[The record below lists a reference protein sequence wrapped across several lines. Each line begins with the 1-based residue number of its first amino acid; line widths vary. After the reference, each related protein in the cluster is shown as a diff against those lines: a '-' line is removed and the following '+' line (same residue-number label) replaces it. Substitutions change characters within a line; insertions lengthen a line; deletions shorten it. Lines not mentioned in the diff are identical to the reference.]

1 MTFKEY
7 FSKNLGK
14 SIEFDGVYPYQCCD
28 LANDYMQKCF
38 NIFTYYP
45 YNFNA
50 QQYFTRFNEV
60 SALVKNFTK
69 IANTPEFVPMQGDI
83 CIFKS
88 SDNIGHISVATG
100 EGDTRHF
107 YSYDQNWNGHSFVAK
122 EKHTYT
128 NFLGVLRYKGNAL
141 DITGLKRGDNNAG
154 VLAFKM
160 LLKLAKVCKIINTGV
175 DFNGIFG
182 KGTEK
187 ATNEILRKLKKK
199 ENGIA
204 GTKLITELY
213 RAIYDEI
220 VGF

>member
-1 MTFKEY
+1 MNFNEY

-28 LANDYMQKCF
+28 LVNDYMQKCF

-50 QQYFTRFNEV
+50 QQYFTRFKEV

-69 IANTPEFVPMQGDI
+69 ISNTPDFVPMQGDI
-83 CIFKS
+83 CVFKS
-88 SDNIGHISVATG
+88 TDNIGHISVATG
-100 EGDTRHF
+100 EGNVKYF
-107 YSYDQNWNGHSFVAK
+107 YSYDQNWNGHHFVTK
-122 EKHTYT
+122 EMHSYK
-128 NFLGVLRYKGNAL
+128 NFLGVLRYNGNSL
-141 DITGLKRGDNNAG
+141 DTKGLKRGDTNVG
-154 VLAFKM
+154 VFAYKM
-160 LLKLAKVCKIINTGV
+160 LLKIAKVCKIINTGV
-175 DFNGIFG
+175 DFNGVFG

-204 GTKLITELY
+204 GTQLIEALCD
-213 RAIYDEI
+213 AIIDEI
-220 VGF
+220 VNF

>member
-7 FSKNLGK
+7 FAKNLGK

-28 LANDYMQKCF
+28 LVNDYMQKCF

-50 QQYFTRFNEV
+50 QQYFTRFKEV

-69 IANTPEFVPMQGDI
+69 ISNTPDFVPMQGDI

-88 SDNIGHISVATG
+88 ADNIGHISVATG
-100 EGDTRHF
+100 EGNVSYF
-107 YSYDQNWNGHSFVAK
+107 YSYDQNWNGHNFVSK
-122 EKHTYT
+122 EKHSYT

-141 DITGLKRGDNNAG
+141 DTKGLKRGDNNAG
-154 VLAFKM
+154 VFAYKM
-160 LLKLAKVCKIINTGV
+160 LLKLAKTCKIINTGV
-175 DFNGIFG
+175 DFNGVFG

-187 ATNEILRKLKKK
+187 ATNEILRVLKKK

-204 GTKLITELY
+204 GIKLINALY
-213 RAIYDEI
+213 EAILNNI
-220 VGF
+220 VNF

>member
-14 SIEFDGVYPYQCCD
+14 SIDFDGVYGYQCCD

-38 NIFTYYP
+38 NVFTYYP

-50 QQYFTRFNEV
+50 QQYFTRFKEV

-69 IANTPEFVPMQGDI
+69 ISNTPDFVPMQGDI

-88 SDNIGHISVATG
+88 ADNIGHISVATG

-141 DITGLKRGDNNAG
+141 DTSGLQRGNNNAG
-154 VLAFKM
+154 VYAYKM
-160 LLKLAKVCKIINTGV
+160 LLKLAKTCKIINAGV

-204 GTKLITELY
+204 GTKLINALY
-213 RAIYDEI
+213 EAILDKI
-220 VGF
+220 VNF

>member
-69 IANTPEFVPMQGDI
+69 ISNTPDFVPAQGDI

-88 SDNIGHISVATG
+88 ADNIGHISVATG

-107 YSYDQNWNGHSFVAK
+107 YSYDQNYNGHKFVAK

-128 NFLGVLRYKGNAL
+128 NFLGVLRYKGNSL
-141 DITGLKRGDNNAG
+141 DTTGLKRGDNNAG
-154 VLAFKM
+154 VFAYKM

>member
-7 FSKNLGK
+7 ISKTLGK
-14 SIEFDGVYPYQCCD
+14 SVEFDGVYPYQCCD
-28 LANDYMQKCF
+28 LVNDYMQKCF

-69 IANTPEFVPMQGDI
+69 ISNTPEFVPTQGDI

-88 SDNIGHISVATG
+88 ADNIGHISIATG
-100 EGDTRHF
+100 EGDTMHF
-107 YSYDQNWNGHSFVAK
+107 YSYDQNWNGHNFVTK
-122 EKHTYT
+122 EMHSYT
-128 NFLGVLRYKGNAL
+128 NFLGVLRYNGNSLDTKGF
-141 DITGLKRGDNNAG
+141 KRGDVNVG
-154 VLAFKM
+154 VFAYKM
-160 LLKLAKVCKIINTGV
+160 LLKLAKVCKVINTGV
-175 DFNGIFG
+175 DFNGVFG

-204 GTKLITELY
+204 GTHLIEELFD
-213 RAIYDEI
+213 AILDKI
-220 VGF
+220 VNF

>member
-7 FSKNLGK
+7 ISKTLGK
-14 SIEFDGVYPYQCCD
+14 KIEFDGVYPYQCCD
-28 LANDYMQKCF
+28 LVNDYMQKCF
-38 NIFTYYP
+38 NVFTYYP

-69 IANTPEFVPMQGDI
+69 ISNTPEFVPMQGDI

-88 SDNIGHISVATG
+88 ADNIGHISIATG
-100 EGDTRHF
+100 EGNTSYF
-107 YSYDQNWNGHSFVAK
+107 YSYDQNYNGHNFVAK
-122 EKHTYT
+122 ERHTYT

-141 DITGLKRGDNNAG
+141 DTTGLKRGDNNAG
-154 VLAFKM
+154 VYAYKM
-160 LLKLAKVCKIINTGV
+160 LLKLAKTCKIISTSV
-175 DFNGIFG
+175 DFNSIYG

-204 GTKLITELY
+204 GVKLINALY
-213 RAIYDEI
+213 EAILDKI
-220 VGF
+220 VNF